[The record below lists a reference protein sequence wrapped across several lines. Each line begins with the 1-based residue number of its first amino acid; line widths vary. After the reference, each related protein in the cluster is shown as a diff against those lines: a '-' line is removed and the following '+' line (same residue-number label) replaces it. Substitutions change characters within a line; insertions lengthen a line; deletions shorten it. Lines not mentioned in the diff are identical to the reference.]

1 MKGFDVR
8 ILSLFE
14 DKLLIG
20 STDEN
25 ELFITSIEGRLILNI
40 TTENNLID
48 ATWTPKG
55 NIIYSSYDP
64 KEVVVMSE
72 HGQVITTHSEIDD
85 PRFFS
90 VSNEGV
96 IFLGDYT
103 HCLYQSTDDG
113 ISWNCAV
120 VNLDESYRRIWRTGI
135 TDRSKCFQAIKI
147 TTNEINQ
154 FWILETS
161 DENSAFL
168 SVYSLDRKRTNKIF
182 SWRELNIILSTNS
195 RLSYD
200 GNMKVFVSDTLT
212 KNVSIIS
219 LNSHHEYFQLSIIQT
234 TSCSHGLTFDRNRQL
249 LFVGQEDGLI
259 EVFQM
264 TNLFGGK

>member
-1 MKGFDVR
+1 MKGADVR

-25 ELFITSIEGRLILNI
+25 ELFITSIEGHLILKI
-40 TTENNLID
+40 TTEYKLFD

-55 NIIYSSYDP
+55 NIVYSSYGTT
-64 KEVVVMSE
+64 EVVVMSE
-72 HGQVITTHSEIDD
+72 HGEIIATYSEIDD
-85 PRFFS
+85 SRSFS
-90 VSNEGV
+90 VSNEGI
-96 IFLGDYT
+96 IFLGDYS

-113 ISWNCAV
+113 ISWNYAFD
-120 VNLDESYRRIWRTGI
+120 NFDESYRWISHTGT

-161 DENSAFL
+161 DEKSAFL
-168 SVYSLDRKRTNKIF
+168 NVYSLDRKRTNKIF
-182 SWRELNIILSTNS
+182 SWREINIILSTNS
-195 RLSYD
+195 KLSYD

-212 KNVSIIS
+212 KNVNVIS
-219 LNSHHEYFQLSIIQT
+219 VNSHHECFQLSTIQT
-234 TSCSHGLTFDRNRQL
+234 TSCSHGLTFDRNHQL

-259 EVFQM
+259 EVFKM
-264 TNLFGGK
+264 KTLFGGE